1 VPDEPGPTTLLIIKD
16 MTLAWREGKQ
26 KTPAC
31 VRPFAL
37 VPERPG
43 TIYLDGRGT
52 KLVAGAKGSI
62 PTYVLKL
69 APGDCG
75 VAGDVVR
82 VVFPLIYDTAHIEL
96 IQYANGRPVDVQ
108 RFHRGK

>member
-1 VPDEPGPTTLLIIKD
+1 MLTIQD
-16 MTLAWREGKQ
+16 MTLAWREGRRAKP
-26 KTPAC
+26 TC

-62 PTYVLKL
+62 PTWVLKL

-75 VAGDVVR
+75 TAGDVVR
-82 VVFPLIYDTAHIEL
+82 IVFPLIYDTAHMEL
-96 IQYANGRPVDVQ
+96 IEYAGGRPVDVR
-108 RFHRGK
+108 RFHRKK